1 ALDGHQEVS
10 LCPMSPDVI
19 NLRARAPF
27 LTPQL
32 HLQVFV
38 APSSHVMLSLTL
50 HMGNTCQLVGGMLTA
65 QQRLNEG
72 TRWAAPRRQHL
83 VPPGS
88 YLPQFLTDFHET

>member
-1 ALDGHQEVS
+1 
-10 LCPMSPDVI
+10 MSPDVI

-65 QQRLNEG
+65 QRGLAQG
-72 TRWAAPRRQHL
+72 GQHL
-83 VPPGS
+83 DGS
-88 YLPQFLTDFHET
+88 ASCPQGN

>member
-65 QQRLNEG
+65 QRG
-72 TRWAAPRRQHL
+72 HKVGSTSTAVPRAPRVTIASKVVSKGIIVL
-83 VPPGS
+83 
-88 YLPQFLTDFHET
+88 